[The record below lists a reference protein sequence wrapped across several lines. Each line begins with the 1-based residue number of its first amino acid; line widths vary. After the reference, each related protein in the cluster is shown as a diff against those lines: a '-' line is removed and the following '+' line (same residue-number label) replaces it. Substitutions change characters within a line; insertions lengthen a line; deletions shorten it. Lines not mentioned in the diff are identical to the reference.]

1 MISACVDGYLF
12 MTTGILIS
20 DMKIANMLSAMVISM
35 RFKMLLMENLLFH
48 QLLYVYLHI
57 IICLER
63 LKTDKYK

>member
-48 QLLYVYLHI
+48 QLLYVYPPL
-57 IICLER
+57 
-63 LKTDKYK
+63 